1 MIIDGILFKSQAIPN
16 HDHHASIVNYKRE
29 THKSIKPR
37 SAQMFP
43 IYLLN
48 RDSIADFGKPV
59 RYPLHDLA

>member
-1 MIIDGILFKSQAIPN
+1 MIIDGILFKSRAIPN
-16 HDHHASIVNYKRE
+16 HASIVNYKRK